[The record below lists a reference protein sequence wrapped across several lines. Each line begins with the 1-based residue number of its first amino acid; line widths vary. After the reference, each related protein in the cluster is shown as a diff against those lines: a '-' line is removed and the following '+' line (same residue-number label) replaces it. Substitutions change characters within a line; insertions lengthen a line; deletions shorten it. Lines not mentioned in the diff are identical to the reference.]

1 MVTVDASVWVAIDA
15 DDEEAAGECRDFL
28 ASVLARRQEVH
39 QPTLTVV
46 EVCAAVARR
55 TGDEALS
62 REAGARLL
70 RFPSLTVHPLDLEAS
85 GLAAALAAEARLRGA
100 DAVYAATARRHGTV
114 LVTLD
119 RELLERSSQQV
130 TTATPAEWLQGGAGA

>member
-1 MVTVDASVWVAIDA
+1 MVTV
-15 DDEEAAGECRDFL
+15 
-28 ASVLARRQEVH
+28 EVH
-39 QPTLTVV
+39 QPTLIVV

-55 TGDEALS
+55 TGDEELS

-70 RFPSLTVHPLDLEAS
+70 RFPSLTVHPLDLQTS

-119 RELLERSSQQV
+119 LELRGRAQRQIS
-130 TTATPAEWLQGGAGA
+130 TATPAEWLGGEAAG